1 MGVLPPWRRLD
12 ERKDR
17 DAITAYRTEPKF
29 LGDLNGDSSDAE
41 PLDTRLA
48 NEFLDLQSSRID
60 LRHVRRL
67 RRRCPSLTGSKQHAV
82 RSPPEIVET
91 KANRN
96 TVFLDRR
103 LPARQ
108 ANERLAA
115 PSANVQPLTVFG
127 DLQTVRTGC

>member
-1 MGVLPPWRRLD
+1 MGVLPPRRRLD

-17 DAITAYRTEPKF
+17 DPITAYRTEPKF
-29 LGDLNGDSSDAE
+29 FIDLNGDSSDAE
-41 PLDTRLA
+41 PFDTRLA

-67 RRRCPSLTGSKQHAV
+67 RRRGPSLTGSKQRAV
-82 RSPPEIVET
+82 RSPAEIVET

-108 ANERLAA
+108 TNERLVA
-115 PSANVQPLTVFG
+115 PSANVQPLTVLRN
-127 DLQTVRTGC
+127 LQAVRAG